1 MCQSLEI
8 GLPYL
13 KRKVGNKMGLYNDK
27 VMNEFM
33 HPKNV
38 GEIEN
43 PDGIGTYGSPVC
55 GDMMQI
61 TIKVD
66 ENDIIT
72 DAKFKTFGCGSA
84 IASSSVATNMMIG
97 KSVEEAL
104 AITNNQI
111 VKELGGL
118 PAIKIHCS
126 VLADHAI
133 KSAIYDYAQKHG
145 KTYKGL
151 EGFDPTAEE
160 EDHHDIPEE
169 V

>member
-84 IASSSVATNMMIG
+84 IASSNVATNMMIEIG
-97 KSVEEAL
+97 RASCRERV
-104 AITNNQI
+104 
-111 VKELGGL
+111 
-118 PAIKIHCS
+118 
-126 VLADHAI
+126 
-133 KSAIYDYAQKHG
+133 
-145 KTYKGL
+145 
-151 EGFDPTAEE
+151 
-160 EDHHDIPEE
+160 
-169 V
+169 